1 VNGLAS
7 PEANVLTGK
16 DFGHPTD
23 LESLGAWLKSSRFG
37 TFGTRAFGLWRAAL
51 IPEVDNMGRSL
62 LVKLFFGS
70 LIGFVAGAVVLVVAG
85 AVAIG
90 NDVFVMNGPDVVG
103 LNSGPLTWT
112 VIGLMALASLIVVLA
127 AIAQV
132 VAWIGAVLDTAT
144 RPDKTWFVALLV
156 LGLLGFG
163 FVATLLY
170 VIAVRDETPAQA
182 PMQPI
187 SDTPNWRAQASG
199 PATPNGQL
207 LGSGQAGGQPPASR

>member
-1 VNGLAS
+1 L
-7 PEANVLTGK
+7 
-16 DFGHPTD
+16 
-23 LESLGAWLKSSRFG
+23 
-37 TFGTRAFGLWRAAL
+37 
-51 IPEVDNMGRSL
+51 EVDDMGRSL

-70 LIGFVAGAVVLVVAG
+70 LIGLVAGAVLLVVAG

-103 LNSGPLTWT
+103 LNPGALTWT
-112 VIGLMALASLIVVLA
+112 VIGLMALASLIMIVA
-127 AIAQV
+127 AMAQV

-144 RPDKTWFVALLV
+144 RADKTWFVALLV

-170 VIAVRDETPAQA
+170 VIAVHDETPAQP
-182 PMQPI
+182 PMQTI
-187 SDTPNWRAQASG
+187 SGTQNWRTQTSG

-207 LGSGQAGGQPPASR
+207 IGSGQAGGQPPASG

>member
-1 VNGLAS
+1 
-7 PEANVLTGK
+7 
-16 DFGHPTD
+16 
-23 LESLGAWLKSSRFG
+23 
-37 TFGTRAFGLWRAAL
+37 
-51 IPEVDNMGRSL
+51 MGRSL

-70 LIGFVAGAVVLVVAG
+70 LIGFVAGAVVLIVAA

-90 NDVFVMNGPDVVG
+90 TDVFVMNGPDVVG
-103 LNSGPLTWT
+103 INSGPVTWT

-127 AIAQV
+127 AMAQV

-144 RPDKTWFVALLV
+144 RLDKTWFVALLV

-170 VIAVRDETPAQA
+170 VVAVRDETPAQA

-187 SDTPNWRAQASG
+187 GGTQNWRAQTSG

-207 LGSGQAGGQPPASR
+207 IGSGQASGQPPPSS

>member
-1 VNGLAS
+1 
-7 PEANVLTGK
+7 
-16 DFGHPTD
+16 
-23 LESLGAWLKSSRFG
+23 
-37 TFGTRAFGLWRAAL
+37 
-51 IPEVDNMGRSL
+51 MGRSL

-85 AVAIG
+85 AIAIST
-90 NDVFVMNGPDVVG
+90 DVFVMNGPDVVG
-103 LNSGPLTWT
+103 LNPGALTWT
-112 VIGLMALASLIVVLA
+112 VIGLMALAALIMVLA
-127 AIAQV
+127 AMAQV

-170 VIAVRDETPAQA
+170 VVAVRDETPAQP
-182 PMQPI
+182 PMPPI
-187 SDTPNWRAQASG
+187 SEARSWTAQTSG

-207 LGSGQAGGQPPASR
+207 IGAGNAGGQPPANG

>member
-1 VNGLAS
+1 
-7 PEANVLTGK
+7 
-16 DFGHPTD
+16 
-23 LESLGAWLKSSRFG
+23 
-37 TFGTRAFGLWRAAL
+37 
-51 IPEVDNMGRSL
+51 MGRSL

-112 VIGLMALASLIVVLA
+112 VIGLMALASLIMILA
-127 AIAQV
+127 AVAQV
-132 VAWIGAVLDTAT
+132 VAWIGAVLDTAN

-163 FVATLLY
+163 FVATLVY
-170 VIAVRDETPAQA
+170 VIAGRVETPAQA
-182 PMQPI
+182 PIQP
-187 SDTPNWRAQASG
+187 NSG
-199 PATPNGQL
+199 TQDWTGQNGGPVKPNGQL
-207 LGSGQAGGQPPASR
+207 LGSGQAGGQPPASG